1 MTYIGTDER
10 NRIVRYYNCN
20 VSDDTGLT
28 LIDDDIITE
37 FPFNELGTPTWK
49 VVGSTPV
56 PRTAEEIAAD
66 DAKYVPTPSQIDKL
80 EAQALYTAIMTDT
93 LIED

>member
-20 VSDDTGLT
+20 VSDDTGLI

-37 FPFNELGTPTWK
+37 FPFNEHGIPTWK
-49 VVGSTPV
+49 VVGDTPV
-56 PRTAEEIAAD
+56 HRTESEIAAD
-66 DAKYVPTPSQIDKL
+66 EQEYVPTPSQMDRI
-80 EAQALYTAIMTDT
+80 EAQTLYTALMTDT
-93 LIED
+93 LIEE